1 MGALGGALGGLWG
14 VNCPQRPC
22 GGQLPKMAKSVLRAW
37 GGLGGSMGVPGGSLG
52 APWGVLGGPW
62 GVPGRSQATFWA
74 PRSAP
79 DDKGAHPGGS
89 LGGSRR
95 AEKSPETIFLR
106 SQEGKCVYFQGFKH
120 VHFVDLMWP
129 LGAPGP
135 PWGDL
140 GRPWG
145 RQGWSWGS
153 PGGVPG
159 GNGSP
164 LGRSGGVP
172 RYRVPPQGGSR
183 GGPRKPKRA
192 FWSGSGFSRGAKIV
206 VKIGIPAIFG
216 KMTFFCHF
224 HLRNSWGW
232 PKRAPRR
239 VFGAQEASQEPSYF
253 PGSALATSE
262 GGLQKIDQAHG
273 GPFWGVLD
281 RLKYAKAQNLMVK
294 PS

>member
-1 MGALGGALGGLWG
+1 
-14 VNCPQRPC
+14 
-22 GGQLPKMAKSVLRAW
+22 
-37 GGLGGSMGVPGGSLG
+37 
-52 APWGVLGGPW
+52 
-62 GVPGRSQATFWA
+62 
-74 PRSAP
+74 
-79 DDKGAHPGGS
+79 
-89 LGGSRR
+89 
-95 AEKSPETIFLR
+95 
-106 SQEGKCVYFQGFKH
+106 
-120 VHFVDLMWP
+120 MWP

-164 LGRSGGVP
+164 PGRSGGVL
-172 RYRVPPQGGSR
+172 RNRVPTQGRSR
-183 GGPRKPKRA
+183 GGPRKLKRA
-192 FWSGSGFSRGAKIV
+192 FWSGSGFSIGAKIV
-206 VKIGIPAIFG
+206 IKIGIPAIFE
-216 KMTFFCHF
+216 KIAFFCNF

-239 VFGAQEASQEPSYF
+239 VFDAQEASQEPSYF
-253 PGSALATSE
+253 LGSALATSE

-281 RLKYAKAQNLMVK
+281 RLKYAKAQILMVK
-294 PS
+294 PT